1 VDTWLALC
9 DQLEQQLSQVDQQRL
24 RLLEAVLAVALVEPE
39 QALAAMA

>member
-24 RLLEAVLAVALVEPE
+24 RLLEAVLAPE
-39 QALAAMA
+39 KTLEAAYA